1 MVLVTG
7 SDYMETFDRLLQLNL
22 QSVQE
27 REIVRIILVCAG
39 RVSVAEI
46 GLILGKAVQPV
57 LLSSADPA
65 VPQQAVAPLHPPV
78 VVPGHLQIHP
88 GLLRREVAQSG
99 DSLFKY
105 PLSFAFTSF
114 MVDLIRNF
122 VLSLSML
129 RIVDF
134 GKHDSKT
141 TYFLE
146 VMLVDF
152 LEKADDQILP
162 ACIARVGTGVD
173 LITVRDGLMVFL
185 KSHMKP
191 LLEEKPALRSRMRK
205 MLKYLDRVG
214 SNDDEE

>member
-1 MVLVTG
+1 
-7 SDYMETFDRLLQLNL
+7 
-22 QSVQE
+22 
-27 REIVRIILVCAG
+27 
-39 RVSVAEI
+39 
-46 GLILGKAVQPV
+46 
-57 LLSSADPA
+57 
-65 VPQQAVAPLHPPV
+65 
-78 VVPGHLQIHP
+78 
-88 GLLRREVAQSG
+88 
-99 DSLFKY
+99 
-105 PLSFAFTSF
+105 

-141 TYFLE
+141 TYCLE
-146 VMLVDF
+146 VMLVDC

-162 ACIARVGTGVD
+162 ACSARVGTGVD